1 MYCNTPSQETTNN
14 RIQFFYSSA
23 IKNKQTKNQTNQ
35 PKTKRKKKGKE
46 TAGYSL
52 GRHKNYSFLKFSSG
66 NMHRHV
72 AILTTTK
79 LTTCPIQINQANTV
93 KIKDCS
99 ESVCRNPAYQVYF
112 CTVSDIFNL
121 YDSVPSFNL
130 YQSYYWYQLPVKYI
144 NAQVKKIHHLH
155 TAL

>member
-1 MYCNTPSQETTNN
+1 MLVKGTCLVIPPARKQQITEFSSFTAQQLKTN
-14 RIQFFYSSA
+14 
-23 IKNKQTKNQTNQ
+23 KPKTKQTNQ
-35 PKTKRKKKGKE
+35 KQKEKKKKGKE

-99 ESVCRNPAYQVYF
+99 ESVCRNPAY
-112 CTVSDIFNL
+112 
-121 YDSVPSFNL
+121 
-130 YQSYYWYQLPVKYI
+130 
-144 NAQVKKIHHLH
+144 
-155 TAL
+155 